1 MPVHSL
7 GSSNVNKFQAEME
20 STMTGRSSRKTF
32 ILDTN
37 VILHDP
43 SCIHQFQE
51 NNIVIPLAVIE
62 EIDHFK
68 RGSQVINLNA
78 REFARTLDSLTGN
91 GIFNGGV
98 SLGPGKGV
106 VQIAIAKGLSPE
118 IQAIFSEDSSDHRI
132 LSVAY
137 DLNKKM
143 AVGNQKSSVVLVTK
157 DVNLRMKAKALS
169 IRAEDY
175 STDRVSS
182 VDTLY
187 SGKEIVE
194 DVEDVC
200 VNALYHPPYEFPV
213 ELLLRNHK
221 IELIPNKYYILR
233 NPNRSVLASYDST
246 SGLLRKVEKTLVS
259 GIKPRNAE
267 QTFAVDALS
276 RRSIPLVTITG
287 KAGTGKTLLALASAI
302 AARRDYRQIFVA
314 RPVVPLSNK
323 DMGYLPGD
331 IESKLAP
338 YMQPIWDNLKI
349 VQSQYSEDDKQ
360 YQQIEQMIKE
370 DKLVIEPL
378 SYIRGRS
385 LQKIFIIV
393 DEAQNLTPHEIK
405 TIITRA
411 GDGVKIV
418 ITGDIYQ
425 IDHPY
430 LDAESNGLSY
440 LIDHFKGQSLYSH
453 INLEKGE
460 RSELA
465 ELASNFL

>member
-1 MPVHSL
+1 MAGH
-7 GSSNVNKFQAEME
+7 
-20 STMTGRSSRKTF
+20 SSRKTF

-43 SCIHQFQE
+43 TCIQE
-51 NNIVIPLAVIE
+51 NDIVIPLTVIE

-91 GIFNGGV
+91 SIFNGGV
-98 SLGPGKGV
+98 PVGPGKGLV
-106 VQIAIAKGLSPE
+106 RIAIAKGLSAE
-118 IQAIFSEDSSDHRI
+118 IHEIFREDNSDHRI

-137 DLNKKM
+137 DLHK
-143 AVGNQKSSVVLVTK
+143 AEGNGRSVVLVTK
-157 DVNLRMKAKALS
+157 DVNMRMKAKALG

-175 STDRVSS
+175 TTDRVRSI
-182 VDTLY
+182 DALY

-194 DVEDVC
+194 EADDDFIS
-200 VNALYHPPYEFPV
+200 ALYQAPFELPAEPV
-213 ELLLRNHK
+213 SRKHQF
-221 IELIPNKYYILR
+221 ELIPNKYFILR
-233 NPNRSVLASYDST
+233 NPNRSVLAYYDSA
-246 SGLLRKVEKTLVS
+246 SRLLRKVEKTPIS

-267 QTFAVDALS
+267 QIFAVDALT
-276 RRSIPLVTITG
+276 RVSIPLVTLTG

-302 AARRDYRQIFVA
+302 AMRREYRQIFVA
-314 RPVVPLSNK
+314 RPLVPLGNK

-349 VQSQYSEDDKQ
+349 IQHQYPEEDKQ
-360 YQQIEQMIKE
+360 YQQIDQMIR
-370 DKLVIEPL
+370 DNKLVIEPL

-385 LQKIFIIV
+385 LQKIFFIV

-411 GDGVKIV
+411 GDDVKMV

-430 LDAESNGLSY
+430 LDAQSNGLSY
-440 LIDHFKGQSLYSH
+440 LIDHFRGQVLYSH
-453 INLEKGE
+453 VNLEKGE

-465 ELASNFL
+465 ELASNLL